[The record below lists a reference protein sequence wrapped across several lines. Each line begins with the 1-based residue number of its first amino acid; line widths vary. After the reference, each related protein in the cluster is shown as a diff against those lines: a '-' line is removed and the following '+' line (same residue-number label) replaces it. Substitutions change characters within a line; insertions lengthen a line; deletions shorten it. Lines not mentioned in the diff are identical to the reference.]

1 MGLHDIYHNFSN
13 CKIFVIIIKKDII
26 LTILQIRKRNR
37 NNTFLYFLLKLI
49 IFEVLIFIEKNFMKI
64 TQKYLLT

>member
-13 CKIFVIIIKKDII
+13 CKIFVIIIKKRHYFNY
-26 LTILQIRKRNR
+26 LQIRKRNR

-49 IFEVLIFIEKNFMKI
+49 IFEVLIF
-64 TQKYLLT
+64 Y

>member
-26 LTILQIRKRNR
+26 LTIYKYEN
-37 NNTFLYFLLKLI
+37 LI
-49 IFEVLIFIEKNFMKI
+49 EIIPSYIFF
-64 TQKYLLT
+64 